1 MMRLSLKFLSQAAP
15 STLSDDE
22 WIRVDESEAK
32 ALERGDDSVMDKYY
46 EQQDGQEAAGEAVP
60 QTGSSQTRV

>member
-1 MMRLSLKFLSQAAP
+1 MAFSCMMRLSLKFLSQAAP

-32 ALERGDDSVMDKYY
+32 ALERGDDSVMDK
-46 EQQDGQEAAGEAVP
+46 
-60 QTGSSQTRV
+60 